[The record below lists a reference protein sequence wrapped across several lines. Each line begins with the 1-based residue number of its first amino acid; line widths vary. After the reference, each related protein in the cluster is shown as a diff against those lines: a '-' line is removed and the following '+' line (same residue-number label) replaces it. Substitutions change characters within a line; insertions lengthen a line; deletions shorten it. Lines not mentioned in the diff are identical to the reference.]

1 MSNST
6 NRHHIRQGESR
17 RIQSGSL
24 KNSSSKDTSF
34 RSFDDDFDDFQTSS
48 KVPPSVMSS
57 KRKRPSENMES
68 QKHGSQLQ
76 LSESHT
82 ETKKN
87 THLESEYKPF
97 TPKSKSLKL
106 STSSSHMSELPTI
119 KVPSSSGN
127 VRALSYLKKKST
139 GSLAS
144 ASQEQRQ
151 DLFAAS
157 IQRKVKPLNPFG
169 VSTTIRTDILSIPKP
184 RKSRRRK
191 ENESLKS
198 IDEIKARMT
207 SVSALDHASDNAKG
221 TVLKCPY
228 CHQVLEQPLSK
239 SLEDALA
246 KVRASDDDAEQQATD
261 ELANSDSSAP
271 NLDESQT
278 SSMQLLIRPRYS
290 KNRLSASNRERYL
303 FCRMHKKEQIMIP
316 QGIRKGYY
324 IDINFDELEERILSF
339 IDEIEDIIN
348 GKISSVFHRNVMA
361 AYEEFGKNK
370 ARSTLKVLERFE
382 STLPGY
388 YGAEGSHRIMKVL
401 STLLIETGKL
411 TPAKSSPQD
420 PIEYLQQVLVPEC
433 GRRLINQDI
442 QSGRTRTSTGVDD
455 DTLKTA
461 TTIMHE
467 SAEFGNLVHPHADD
481 EVEDDNRPNRKSSP
495 TEEVEESKFS
505 HFFDQQSDSDDAES
519 EDDDGKNAALFND
532 ADL

>member
-1 MSNST
+1 MSNLT
-6 NRHHIRQGESR
+6 NRHHIRQGDPR
-17 RIQSGSL
+17 RMQSGSL
-24 KNSSSKDTSF
+24 KNSSSKETSF
-34 RSFDDDFDDFQTSS
+34 RSFDDDFDDFQASS

-57 KRKRPSENMES
+57 KRKRPSENAES
-68 QKHGSQLQ
+68 QRHGSRLQ

-87 THLESEYKPF
+87 TKLESDYKPS
-97 TPKSKSLKL
+97 TPKTKSLKL
-106 STSSSHMSELPTI
+106 STSSSHMSELPTT

-127 VRALSYLKKKST
+127 VRALSYLKKKSM

-144 ASQEQRQ
+144 ASQEQTK

-157 IQRKVKPLNPFG
+157 LPRKVKPLNPFG
-169 VSTTIRTDILSIPKP
+169 VSTTIRTDVLSLPKP

-198 IDEIKARMT
+198 IDEIKARLT
-207 SVSALDHASDNAKG
+207 SVSALDHTSDNAN
-221 TVLKCPY
+221 TLKCPY
-228 CHQVLEQPLSK
+228 CHQVLEKPLSK

-246 KVRASDDDAEQQATD
+246 KVLATDDDAEQQAVD
-261 ELANSDSSAP
+261 ELANNDSSAP
-271 NLDESQT
+271 NVDESQT

-290 KNRLSASNRERYL
+290 KNRVSASNRERYL

-316 QGIRKGYY
+316 QGIQKGYY
-324 IDINFDELEERILSF
+324 MNINFDELEERIFLF
-339 IDEIEDIIN
+339 MDEMEDIIN
-348 GKISSVFHRNVMA
+348 GKISSVFHQNVMA

-401 STLLIETGKL
+401 STLLIESGKL

-433 GRRLINQDI
+433 GRRLIKQDI
-442 QSGRTRTSTGVDD
+442 QSGRTRTPTGVDD
-455 DTLKTA
+455 DTLATA
-461 TTIMHE
+461 TAIMHE
-467 SAEFGNLVHPHADD
+467 SAEFGNLIYPHADD
-481 EVEDDNRPNRKSSP
+481 EIEDDNRPNRKPSI
-495 TEEVEESKFS
+495 TEDVEESKFS
-505 HFFDQQSDSDDAES
+505 HFFDEQSNSDGAES

-532 ADL
+532 AD